1 MLRYYD
7 HGCTS
12 LYVLEMRMR
21 KLILRRWSHRIETSH
36 SICSVNRLMG
46 LNDGTIILNM
56 LTVIQELIVGKGTFN
71 VI

>member
-1 MLRYYD
+1 
-7 HGCTS
+7 
-12 LYVLEMRMR
+12 MRMR